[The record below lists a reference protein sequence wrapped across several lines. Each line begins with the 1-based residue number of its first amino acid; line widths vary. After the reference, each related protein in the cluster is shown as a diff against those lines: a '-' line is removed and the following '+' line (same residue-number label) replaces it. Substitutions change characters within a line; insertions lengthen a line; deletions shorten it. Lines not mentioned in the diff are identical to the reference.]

1 MQKFKIWYNKEED
14 IFRKKESIKKGCV
27 IIMDL
32 QEQVVLVTGAS
43 RGLGRAIAT
52 AFRKEGARV
61 VVNYLNSKKEAEEL
75 VKHLGEERTIAIK
88 GDVRDQ
94 ADMDKLFKEAKE
106 NFGHSIT
113 TVVNNALID
122 FEFNGDDRVPLD
134 KMKWN
139 ILSKQLE
146 GNIKSVL
153 NTFHSAKLDMKE
165 NQFGRIINIG
175 TNLVQH
181 PVVPYVDYNTAK
193 AALVGLTRNMAKE
206 LGNDGIHVNMVSAG
220 LLDRTDASNATPDVI
235 FQAIAENTP
244 IGHAITPEEVADAV
258 VFFASP
264 WSRGITGQNLVVD
277 GGLVMD

>member
-1 MQKFKIWYNKEED
+1 MD
-14 IFRKKESIKKGCV
+14 I
-27 IIMDL
+27 

-52 AFRKEGARV
+52 AFRREGARV
-61 VVNYLNSKKEAEEL
+61 VVNYFESKDQAEAL
-75 VKHLGEERTIAIK
+75 VKELGEERTLAIK
-88 GDVRDQ
+88 GDVRSQ
-94 ADMDKLFKEAKE
+94 ADMDKLFEEAKE
-106 NFGHSIT
+106 NFGHPIT

-122 FEFNGDDRVPLD
+122 FKFNGDDRVPLE
-134 KMKWN
+134 KMKWKD
-139 ILSKQLE
+139 LSKQIE
-146 GNIKSVL
+146 GNLRSAL
-153 NTFHSAKLDMKE
+153 NTYHSAKKDMTE
-165 NQFGRIINIG
+165 HGFGRIINIG

-206 LGNDGIHVNMVSAG
+206 LGTHGINVNMVSAG
-220 LLDRTDASNATPDVI
+220 LLDRTDASDATPDAI
-235 FQAIAENTP
+235 FQAIAQNTP

-258 VFFASP
+258 IFFASP